1 MINSAIFIGEPLE
14 YGPIRIYPPTVKDVV
29 SNSKFQYYKAFLTT
43 SQEELED
50 QYTEQKRDVSQVPT
64 PFKYLL
70 SLCEE
75 SQEVT
80 KLVKEAFQFFIHED
94 VEILNEASLILIGK
108 AEEVLKQAESLQ
120 DLIFLREEEFLDFQN
135 AIREVCG
142 EEKKEPPNPNEHPRI
157 KAMKAKARLRDRVKA
172 KSKDAITFSTCLT
185 SICCMGIGITPLNIG
200 ELSYASVNALIERYQ
215 EKEKYSL
222 DIESLL
228 AGADSKK
235 IKPKYW
241 IRNLD

>member
-1 MINSAIFIGEPLE
+1 MINAAVFIGEPLE
-14 YGPIRIYPPTVKDVV
+14 YGPIKIYPPKVRDVV
-29 SNSKFQYYKAFLTT
+29 SNSNFHYYKMLLTT

-50 QYTEQKRDVSQVPT
+50 SFAEQKKDMTNIPT
-64 PFKYLL
+64 PYKYLL
-70 SLCEE
+70 SLCAE
-75 SQEVT
+75 SQDIM
-80 KLVKEAFQFFIHED
+80 KLTKEAFRFFIHEE
-94 VEILNEASLILIGK
+94 VEILTEVSLILIGN
-108 AEEVLKQAESLQ
+108 AEDALKGANSIK
-120 DLIFLREEEFLDFQN
+120 DLIFLREEEFLNFQN

-142 EEKKEPPNPNEHPRI
+142 EEQKEPPNPNEHPRI
-157 KAMKAKARLRDRVKA
+157 KAMKAKARLRDRIKA

-200 ELSYASVNALIERYQ
+200 ELSYASVNALTERYQ

-222 DIESLL
+222 DIKSLL